1 MVLIFTK
8 VTCSPYNTCTLC
20 LLFFSLHIWDI
31 VFLRHDGNYIPVH
44 YWESMELSALMDSR
58 NWNGSRKW
66 GRDGRMEI
74 RSTHGSAAFHQSH
87 PRNPLHHRRPSAEE
101 CTRRHSSTGTERSR
115 RWAGLEERN
124 EKASLTKSRFE
135 MACANLRFSFK
146 TWNKH
151 ATWSFELFYLFIGP
165 NVFEIAYRPILFLKY
180 MKRLFAKR
188 QVWFL
193 PLKTLDFW
201 PQPWLAVH
209 RKLARFTQELISFL
223 EYLG

>member
-135 MACANLRFSFK
+135 MACANLRFS
-146 TWNKH
+146 TWY
-151 ATWSFELFYLFIGP
+151 FELFYLFIGP
-165 NVFEIAYRPILFLKY
+165 NVFEIAYNQYFFWSRVYLQKDKSGFY
-180 MKRLFAKR
+180 
-188 QVWFL
+188 
-193 PLKTLDFW
+193 PLKLLILT
-201 PQPWLAVH
+201 QPWLPEIAVQ

-223 EYLG
+223 EYIG